1 MLQLEDTLARW
12 IVKGGIDCFDSSM
25 LSGEMKKR
33 VFTTAGLLFFRQNNY
48 REAVKCLCVAGN
60 KEVLCELGDELMK
73 INRFREA
80 TLAFIPTK
88 DKERLDKVAAI
99 CAKEGEYQLALE
111 AYKASNNMEMVSFIS
126 KNLY

>member
-1 MLQLEDTLARW
+1 MPQLDDTLARW
-12 IVKGGIDCFDSSM
+12 IVREGIDNFDSSM
-25 LSGEMKKR
+25 LSGEMKKG

-48 REAVKCLCVAGN
+48 KNAVRCLCIAGN
-60 KEVLCELGDELMK
+60 KEALCELGDKLME

-88 DKERLDKVAAI
+88 DKERLDKVAVI
-99 CAKEGEYQLALE
+99 CAKEGEYKLALE
-111 AYKASNNMEMVSFIS
+111 AYKAANNVEMVSFIS